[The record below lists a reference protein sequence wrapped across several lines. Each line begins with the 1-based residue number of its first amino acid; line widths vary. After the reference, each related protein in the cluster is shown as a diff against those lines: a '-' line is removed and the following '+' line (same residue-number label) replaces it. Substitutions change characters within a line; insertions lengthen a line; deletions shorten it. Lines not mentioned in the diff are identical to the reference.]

1 MFSLLLLILKA
12 VHSDGGARGGGVA
25 VQAAVS
31 DEEQEESVSGEEQE
45 KPVSDPAHP
54 IVPVLDEE
62 REEVRERE
70 EVHDSTKKAWL
81 DADAQLIASLSI
93 DELFDDEMTDE
104 FLRNLHGDEEG
115 DGVRSTDEVI
125 CVS

>member
-1 MFSLLLLILKA
+1 M
-12 VHSDGGARGGGVA
+12 A

-81 DADAQLIASLSI
+81 DADGQLIALL
-93 DELFDDEMTDE
+93 DEFFDDEMTDE

>member
-1 MFSLLLLILKA
+1 M
-12 VHSDGGARGGGVA
+12 A

-81 DADAQLIASLSI
+81 DADGLQLIASLSI